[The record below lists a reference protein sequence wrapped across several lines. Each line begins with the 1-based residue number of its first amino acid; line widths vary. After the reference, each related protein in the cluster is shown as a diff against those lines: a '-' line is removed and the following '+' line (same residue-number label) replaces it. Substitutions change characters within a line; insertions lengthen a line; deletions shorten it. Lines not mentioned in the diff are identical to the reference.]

1 MKIGDR
7 IKDIEDG
14 DCYFYGTV
22 SKVEDGKVMNYIL
35 EGVYWDGEEEDS
47 PEQLNKEISPK
58 WWLIERY
65 ED

>member
-22 SKVEDGKVMNYIL
+22 SKVKDGTVLEYIL
-35 EGVYWDGEEEDS
+35 EGVYWCGKEEKE
-47 PEQLNKEISPK
+47 PEHLNEPITPR
-58 WWLIERY
+58 WWQIEKI
-65 ED
+65 